1 MPRFAKNIC
10 SILCLSLITF
20 HLPLVSRAE
29 TPPLAESEPIVVPGT
44 KGRFDYLKVDE
55 QFHRLLA
62 DHTGNGTLD
71 VFDLPDGKLLQTVPT
86 RTPTTSGSRM
96 PRRMSRLSV
105 S

>member
-29 TPPLAESEPIVVPGT
+29 TPPLVESEPIVVPGT

-62 DHTGNGTLD
+62 DHTGNGTPD
-71 VFDLPDGKLLQTVPT
+71 VFDLPDGKLLQTV
-86 RTPTTSGSRM
+86 
-96 PRRMSRLSV
+96 SV